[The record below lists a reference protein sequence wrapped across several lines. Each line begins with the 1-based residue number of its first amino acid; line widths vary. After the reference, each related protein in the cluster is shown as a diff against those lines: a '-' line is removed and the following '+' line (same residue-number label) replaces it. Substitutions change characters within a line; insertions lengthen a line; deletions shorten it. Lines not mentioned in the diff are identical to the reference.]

1 MNARCAAGYCAHR
14 ISLSYHI
21 HAWPSGGTLDCR
33 NIIGNIRAARLST
46 TGAPHRRVSL
56 CYFIP
61 GFTQLGDS
69 GGILFSYWILIWKHT
84 FVLICWFP
92 IGKVTRL
99 WFCFSAMSTKVKWIM
114 VWKLWCL
121 FTTCLCFL
129 RLHKAWKQ
137 CLSSTYEMCDRGNQ
151 CYLYVVVLCYCFLM
165 SIYNSLFMVFVL

>member
-1 MNARCAAGYCAHR
+1 MNARCATGYCAHR

-61 GFTQLGDS
+61 GFTRLGDS

-99 WFCFSAMSTKVKWIM
+99 WSMSTKVKWIM

-121 FTTCLCFL
+121 FTTCLCFFTSTQGVETMFSVHIWNVWQGKSVL
-129 RLHKAWKQ
+129 LVR
-137 CLSSTYEMCDRGNQ
+137 SS
-151 CYLYVVVLCYCFLM
+151 LM
-165 SIYNSLFMVFVL
+165 LLFSNVNI